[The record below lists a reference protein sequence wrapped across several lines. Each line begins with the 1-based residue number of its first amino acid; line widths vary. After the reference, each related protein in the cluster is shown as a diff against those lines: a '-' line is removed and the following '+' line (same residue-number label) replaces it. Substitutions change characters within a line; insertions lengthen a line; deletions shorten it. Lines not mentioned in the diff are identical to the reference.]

1 MIETHYDCPC
11 MENCPL
17 NRSMDLI
24 GGKWKMQI
32 LCTLNNSG
40 PVRYNALRRKMDGVS
55 NTVLIRALRELED
68 SGLIKRTE
76 YNEVP
81 ARVEYETTEHCD
93 SLIPILDDLSSWW
106 EVHYA
111 QTSAAKKDTADLPAA
126 GRAR

>member
-1 MIETHYDCPC
+1 LIETHYDCPC
-11 MENCPL
+11 MDTCPL
-17 NRSMDLI
+17 NKSMELI

-32 LCTLNNSG
+32 LCTLNSSG

-76 YNEVP
+76 YSEVP
-81 ARVEYETTEHCD
+81 ARVEYETTELCD
-93 SLIPILDDLSSWW
+93 SLIPILDSLSEWW

-111 QTSAAKKDTADLPAA
+111 SSVKTNDEEEKVKQE
-126 GRAR
+126 ARR

>member
-1 MIETHYDCPC
+1 MDT
-11 MENCPL
+11 CPL
-17 NRSMDLI
+17 NKSMELI

-32 LCTLNNSG
+32 LCTLNSSG

-76 YNEVP
+76 YSEVP
-81 ARVEYETTEHCD
+81 ARVEYETTELCD
-93 SLIPILDDLSSWW
+93 SLIPILDSLSEWW

-111 QTSAAKKDTADLPAA
+111 SSVKTNDEEEKVKQE
-126 GRAR
+126 ARR